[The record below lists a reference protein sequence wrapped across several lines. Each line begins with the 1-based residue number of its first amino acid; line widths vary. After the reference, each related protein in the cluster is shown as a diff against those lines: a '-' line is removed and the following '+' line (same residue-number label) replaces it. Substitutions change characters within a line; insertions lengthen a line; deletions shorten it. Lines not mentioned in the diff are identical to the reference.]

1 MADFYGTEAGFEA
14 YCEARAITAPAGD
27 VEPAL
32 LRASIWLD
40 GTYRD
45 RFPGYRTQQRLQVR
59 EWPRFD
65 TIDAECNGIPATEV
79 PVEIIEATYEAALR
93 ELAGPGSLT
102 PDIVRADRVISERV
116 GSLAVTYSDASF
128 SNEDRRPVVTVID
141 DILSRLLG
149 PTRGSVMFG
158 SSSRS

>member
-1 MADFYGTEAGFEA
+1 M
-14 YCEARAITAPAGD
+14 
-27 VEPAL
+27 
-32 LRASIWLD
+32 
-40 GTYRD
+40 
-45 RFPGYRTQQRLQVR
+45 R
-59 EWPRFD
+59 EWARFD
-65 TIDAECNGIPATEV
+65 AIDAECNGIPATEV

-93 ELAGPGSLT
+93 ELASPGSLT

-149 PTRGSVMFG
+149 PTRGSLLFG

>member
-1 MADFYGTEAGFEA
+1 M
-14 YCEARAITAPAGD
+14 
-27 VEPAL
+27 
-32 LRASIWLD
+32 
-40 GTYRD
+40 
-45 RFPGYRTQQRLQVR
+45 
-59 EWPRFD
+59 
-65 TIDAECNGIPATEV
+65 
-79 PVEIIEATYEAALR
+79 EIIEATYEAALR
-93 ELAGPGSLT
+93 ELASPGSLT

-149 PTRGSVMFG
+149 PTRGSLLFG